1 MQVAVARMA
10 QLTFRDFAGAV
21 MEGNSN
27 RAAEVLQQ
35 LLGLDAPAATAAAS
49 HFQKSMAGDPA
60 FMGKAMGL
68 RAAVTGGSDQD
79 IGALLGDCFGLT
91 GASKEAAVAAL
102 RQQYPG

>member
-1 MQVAVARMA
+1 MA

-21 MEGNSN
+21 MGGDTP
-27 RAAEVLQQ
+27 RAAEVLEQ
-35 LLGLDAPAATAAAS
+35 LLGLDTAGATAAAT
-49 HFQKSMAGDPA
+49 HFQTSMAADPA

-91 GASKEAAVAAL
+91 FGAVPIAVATL
-102 RQQYPG
+102 RKQYPA